1 LDTNSRT
8 VTGMNSLYAL
18 GLRQTSSIQQDVDK
32 IRAGDSSAALQGQV
46 TASLAAFSRTIDDY
60 DSMAKREMIKA
71 KQEKAFMRVQKFRSD
86 YMELRLQFDGAK
98 RQATDSRSAQQRSDL
113 LGPPGARQRVGAPS
127 SVSESPFRA
136 ATPDPLYQTREQHA
150 LREHSFVQNTD
161 SQLDMFIAQ
170 GQEVLNNL
178 VDQKNILK
186 GTQKRLLDAA
196 NTLGLSRE
204 VIGWIERRST
214 QDTYIFIAG
223 AIVTLTCF
231 YFIWK
236 WLG

>member
-1 LDTNSRT
+1 
-8 VTGMNSLYAL
+8 M
-18 GLRQTSSIQQDVDK
+18 
-32 IRAGDSSAALQGQV
+32 
-46 TASLAAFSRTIDDY
+46 
-60 DSMAKREMIKA
+60 
-71 KQEKAFMRVQKFRSD
+71 
-86 YMELRLQFDGAK
+86 
-98 RQATDSRSAQQRSDL
+98 
-113 LGPPGARQRVGAPS
+113 
-127 SVSESPFRA
+127 SESPFRA

-204 VIGWIERRST
+204 VIGWIERRRYGFTQFRSALTDFWSLLVPKTPTSSSQALSSPSHAST
-214 QDTYIFIAG
+214 SYGGGSDRCIGSIHTRKTRLIPMYCISGVYQGHFLVGPSDVLGYIDMIYSHA
-223 AIVTLTCF
+223 
-231 YFIWK
+231 Y
-236 WLG
+236 